1 MLHVGMIYDEGI
13 IMAMMR
19 RRVHIEIQLNTE
31 LILIFVVTCISY
43 FVE

>member
-1 MLHVGMIYDEGI
+1 MIQDVGI
-13 IMAMMR
+13 IMAMMSR
-19 RRVHIEIQLNTE
+19 CAHIEIQLNTE

>member
-1 MLHVGMIYDEGI
+1 MLQVWMIQDVGI
-13 IMAMMR
+13 IMAMMSR
-19 RRVHIEIQLNTE
+19 CVHIEIQLNTE